1 MNYKPLNDFVIVE
14 PIEKTEQETQLKS
27 AGGIFLA
34 TNSAE
39 AERRE
44 HLLKGRVV
52 AVSESASKSVK
63 EGDIVYYVKAAKC
76 PVPDS
81 DYNALKLEHIVT
93 IVEE

>member
-1 MNYKPLNDFVIVE
+1 MTYKPLNDFVIVE

-44 HLLKGRVV
+44 HLLKGKVI
-52 AVSESASKSVK
+52 AKSDK
-63 EGDIVYYVKAAKC
+63 IDCLNEGDLVYFVKAAKC
-76 PVPDS
+76 PIPDS

-93 IVEE
+93 VIGE